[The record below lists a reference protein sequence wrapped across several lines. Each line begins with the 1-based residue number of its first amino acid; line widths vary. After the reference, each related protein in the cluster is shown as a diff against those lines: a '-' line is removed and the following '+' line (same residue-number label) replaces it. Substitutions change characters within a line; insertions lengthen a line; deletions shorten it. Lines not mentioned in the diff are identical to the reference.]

1 MLSKIQVRVYGLF
14 FGSLV
19 GLSLRAQ
26 QLMPGRIA
34 QFTPPPAI
42 NFNTTGA
49 TQDRLGHLWFSTNDG
64 IVRFDGQQFRAYH
77 DPVLRQGDD
86 YFHVVSSPDGRIW
99 CKLGRGEV
107 LSYVDPEQDK
117 IIRIPDSSRVI
128 REFLAIRKSNYLFA
142 AADSTLWIGQRGR
155 GLLHFNPRTY
165 AVDEV
170 FSREGE
176 GVRWIT
182 EDRRGTI
189 WFTTSQA
196 VYAYHPPTRHLKRYQ
211 QGLGSPVLS
220 PDGLKPI
227 GIHARRD
234 GKILVGLPSEIDVID
249 PATDQIERLVL
260 TPSRFHPDQ
269 TVRDFF
275 DDAAGNTYFKNHTT
289 CFRYTPQ
296 GQLQQLEFSGISH
309 RVFFLYPGRQNQLW
323 VTAGQTLLAYDLT
336 QIRPIPAL
344 NLIDIVVNQNRLE
357 EPGSGYH
364 VVRDSLGHPTLT
376 VQEGDLITLRV
387 SPQVRY
393 MARAFRIRLD
403 GYDQNWNVVEDP
415 VSQVAYQLAAGTYTL
430 TLNQYKSSS
439 GWEKAVS
446 TMTLIV
452 RPVFWKTAWF
462 WLIALAVTGSVG
474 GTLLHSGNRRR
485 KLRRE
490 LARQEF
496 ESATLRELDE
506 LKSRFFTNITHEL
519 RTPLT
524 IILNGTE
531 QLEQAPLAEPH
542 RRQLHSIQR
551 NTQHLM
557 RLINET
563 LDMAKLDAGRL
574 DKRERVGNPV
584 SFVAQVVAQFSD
596 LASQRLITLEW
607 VDRESGGLSPS
618 DETRSELYQFDDDK
632 LEKIVYNLLS
642 NALKFTPANG
652 KVRVEARIKTDH
664 RLVLVVADTGIG
676 IADNQLP
683 RIFERFHQVDSSST
697 RAYSGTGIGLALVNE
712 LVNWL
717 EGTVLV
723 ESALGKGS
731 VFTVEIPLTPSTN
744 VEPGV
749 GADPQEAAQFDDIHR
764 LAENRSAP
772 VFNAVISA
780 DNGSVRNVPEQASK
794 PFLLVIEDN
803 EELRSYLSDHLARTY
818 RVATAENGQLGLEMA
833 LAEVPD
839 LIVSDVMMP
848 ILDGYQLVERLKGD
862 DRTSHIPI
870 VLLTAKSS
878 FDSRMKGLGIGAD
891 DYLGKPFS
899 LAELSLRISNCFRT
913 RQNWQRRL
921 TTHNPPEAVTPSSDP
936 QLTREE
942 QFLARLKGLILDH
955 LTDEAVDV
963 DWLTLKIGMSRTQL
977 HRKLVALTNRSTTRF
992 IHSVRVEKA
1001 VELLKTG
1008 ELNVAQV
1015 AQAVGY
1021 SSQSYFTKVFQEHFG
1036 DVPASIKGN
1045 GSVPF

>member
-1 MLSKIQVRVYGLF
+1 MWSRIRVRVYGLF
-14 FGSLV
+14 LGSLV
-19 GLSLRAQ
+19 SLSLRAQ
-26 QLMPGRIA
+26 QRMPARIA
-34 QFTPPPAI
+34 QYLPPATI

-49 TQDRLGHLWFSTNDG
+49 TQDQRGHLWFSTNDG
-64 IVRFDGQQFRAYH
+64 IVRFDGRQFRAYH

-86 YFHVVSSPDGRIW
+86 YFHVVPSPDGRIW

-107 LSYVDPEQDK
+107 LSYIDPDQDK

-128 REFLAIRKSNYLFA
+128 REFLSIRKSHYLFA

-170 FSREGE
+170 FSNVDE

-189 WFTTSQA
+189 WFTTSKA
-196 VYAYHPPTRHLKRYQ
+196 VYAYHPLTRHLKRYQ
-211 QGLGSPVLS
+211 QGLGSPVPS
-220 PDGLKPI
+220 PDGLLPI

-249 PATDQIERLVL
+249 PATNQIERLPL

-275 DDAAGNTYFKNHTT
+275 DDAAGNTYFRNHTAS
-289 CFRYTPQ
+289 FRYTKQ
-296 GQLQQLEFSGISH
+296 GELQQLEFSGITH
-309 RVFFLYPGRQNQLW
+309 RVFFVYPGQHNRLW
-323 VTAGQTLLAYDLT
+323 VTAGQTLLAYDLNR
-336 QIRPIPAL
+336 IRPIPAL
-344 NLIDIVVNQNRLE
+344 NLIDIVINQNRLE

-393 MARAFRIRLD
+393 MARAFRLRLD
-403 GYDQNWNVVEDP
+403 GYDQNWNVVEDF

-430 TLNQYKSSS
+430 TLNQYNRSL
-439 GWEKAVS
+439 GWEKPVS

-452 RPVFWKTAWF
+452 QPVFWKTAWF
-462 WLIALAVTGSVG
+462 WLMVLAVTGSVG
-474 GTLLHSGNRRR
+474 GKLLHSGHQRR

-490 LARQEF
+490 LTRREF
-496 ESATLRELDE
+496 EAATIRELDE

-542 RRQLHSIQR
+542 RQQLHAIQR

-574 DKRERVGNPV
+574 EKRERVGDPLA
-584 SFVAQVVAQFSD
+584 FVAQVVAQFTD
-596 LASQRLITLEW
+596 LARQRLITLEW
-607 VDRESGGLSPS
+607 IDRESGALSPT
-618 DETRSELYQFDDDK
+618 DETGSELYYFDDDK

-652 KVRVEARIKTDH
+652 QVRVNARIKTGH

-676 IADNQLP
+676 IADHQLT
-683 RIFERFHQVDSSST
+683 RIFERFHQIDSSST
-697 RAYSGTGIGLALVNE
+697 RAYSGTGIGLALVKE
-712 LVNWL
+712 LVDWL
-717 EGTVLV
+717 NGTVSV
-723 ESALGKGS
+723 ESTLGSGS
-731 VFTVEIPLTPSTN
+731 VFTVEFPLTPSST
-744 VEPGV
+744 VDPELGV
-749 GADPQEAAQFDDIHR
+749 NPPDAVHR
-764 LAENRSAP
+764 LDENRSAP
-772 VFNAVISA
+772 VSNVVVSA
-780 DNGSVRNVPEQASK
+780 GNGADRNVPEQASL
-794 PFLLVIEDN
+794 PLLLVIEDN
-803 EELRSYLSDHLARTY
+803 EDLRTYLSKNLARSY
-818 RVATAENGQLGLEMA
+818 RVATAENGRLGLAMA
-833 LAEVPD
+833 LAEIPD
-839 LIVSDVMMP
+839 LIISDVMMP
-848 ILDGYQLVERLKGD
+848 ELDGYQLMERLKSD
-862 DRTSHIPI
+862 ERTSHIPI

-878 FDSRMKGLGIGAD
+878 FDSRLKGLRFGAD

-921 TTHNPPEAVTPSSDP
+921 STRHPQKALTPASDP

-942 QFLARLKGLILDH
+942 QFLARLKMLILDH
-955 LTDEAVDV
+955 LTDEALDV
-963 DWLTLKIGMSRTQL
+963 DWLTLKMGMSRTQL

-992 IHSVRVEKA
+992 IHSVRLEKA
-1001 VELLKTG
+1001 VELLQTG

-1021 SSQSYFTKVFQEHFG
+1021 SSQSYFTKVFQEELG
-1036 DVPASIKGN
+1036 YVPARLKGN
-1045 GSVPF
+1045 GSVAP

>member
-1 MLSKIQVRVYGLF
+1 MWSRIRVRVYGLF
-14 FGSLV
+14 LGSLV

-26 QLMPGRIA
+26 QVMPARIA
-34 QFTPPPAI
+34 QYTPPATI

-49 TQDRLGHLWFSTNDG
+49 TQDRRGHLWFSTNDG

-77 DPVLRQGDD
+77 DPVLKQGDD
-86 YFHVVSSPDGRIW
+86 YFHVVPSPDGRIW

-107 LSYVDPEQDK
+107 LSYIDPDQDK

-128 REFLAIRKSNYLFA
+128 REFLTIRKSNYLFA

-189 WFTTSQA
+189 WFTTSRA
-196 VYAYHPPTRHLKRYQ
+196 VYAYHPRTRHLKRYQ
-211 QGLGSPVLS
+211 QGLGSPVPS
-220 PDGLKPI
+220 PGGLMPI

-249 PATDQIERLVL
+249 PATDQIERLPL

-275 DDAAGNTYFKNHTT
+275 DDAAGNTYFRNHTAS
-289 CFRYTPQ
+289 FRYTPQ
-296 GQLQQLEFSGISH
+296 GELQQLEFSGISH
-309 RVFFLYPGRQNQLW
+309 RVFFLYPGQHNRLW
-323 VTAGQTLLAYDLT
+323 VTAGQTLLAYDLNR
-336 QIRPIPAL
+336 IRPIPAL
-344 NLIDIVVNQNRLE
+344 NLIDIVINQNRLE

-364 VVRDSLGHPTLT
+364 VVRDSRGHPTLT

-387 SPQVRY
+387 SPQVLYR
-393 MARAFRIRLD
+393 ARAFRLRLD
-403 GYDQNWNVVEDP
+403 GYDQNWNVVEDV
-415 VSQVAYQLAAGTYTL
+415 VSQVAYQLGAGTYTL
-430 TLNQYKSSS
+430 TLNQYNRSL
-439 GWEKAVS
+439 GWEKPVS
-446 TMTLIV
+446 TMTITV

-462 WLIALAVTGSVG
+462 WLMVLAVTGLVG
-474 GTLLHSGNRRR
+474 GKLLHSGHQRR

-490 LARQEF
+490 LTRREF
-496 ESATLRELDE
+496 EAATIRELDE

-542 RRQLHSIQR
+542 RRQLHAIQR

-574 DKRERVGNPV
+574 DKRERVGDPV
-584 SFVAQVVAQFSD
+584 AFVAQVVAQFTD
-596 LASQRLITLEW
+596 LAHQRHIMLERI
-607 VDRESGGLSPS
+607 DRESEALSHSDPSSSGL
-618 DETRSELYQFDDDK
+618 YYFDDDK
-632 LEKIVYNLLS
+632 LEKITHNLLS
-642 NALKFTPANG
+642 NALKFTPVNG
-652 KVRVEARIKTDH
+652 QVRVEARIKTDH
-664 RLVLVVADTGIG
+664 RLMLVVADTGIG
-676 IADNQLP
+676 IPGDQLP
-683 RIFERFHQVDSSST
+683 RIFERFHQVDSSLT
-697 RAYSGTGIGLALVNE
+697 RSYSGTGIGLALVKE
-712 LVNWL
+712 LVDWL
-717 EGTVLV
+717 EGTVWV
-723 ESALGKGS
+723 ESTLGKGS
-731 VFTVEIPLTPSTN
+731 VFTVELPLSPSSIVVP
-744 VEPGV
+744 VE
-749 GADPQEAAQFDDIHR
+749 GADPQGGSRSDAQSPEEKR
-764 LAENRSAP
+764 LSPDSE
-772 VFNAVISA
+772 AVISA
-780 DNGSVRNVPEQASK
+780 GNGSVQIASASP

-803 EELRSYLSDHLARTY
+803 SELRTYLGEHLARSY
-818 RVATAENGQLGLEMA
+818 RVATAENGRLGLEMA

-839 LIVSDVMMP
+839 LIISDVMMP
-848 ILDGYQLVERLKGD
+848 ELDGYQLVERLKLD
-862 DRTSHIPI
+862 ERTSHIPI
-870 VLLTAKSS
+870 MLLTAKSS
-878 FDSRMKGLGIGAD
+878 FDSRLKGLRFGAD
-891 DYLGKPFS
+891 DYLEKPFS
-899 LAELSLRISNCFRT
+899 LAELSLRISNGLRT
-913 RQNWQRRL
+913 RQNWQRQL
-921 TTHNPPEAVTPSSDP
+921 TGNNPPEEVISPSDP
-936 QLTREE
+936 LLSREE
-942 QFLARLKGLILDH
+942 QFLARVKTLILDH

-963 DWLTLKIGMSRTQL
+963 DWLTQKMGMSRTQL

-992 IHSVRVEKA
+992 IHSVRLEKA
-1001 VELLKTG
+1001 VELLQTG

-1021 SSQSYFTKVFQEHFG
+1021 SSQSYFTKMFQEHFG
-1036 DVPASIKGN
+1036 YLPASLKGN
-1045 GSVPF
+1045 GFVSF